1 MKKEFFL
8 AFEEEKNFT
17 PGPSRC
23 VFSTFSVWRLTLLPP
38 KETLWPP
45 HRWLKNNEA
54 QTISIILKTNIC
66 FFLHML
72 DCRVSSK
79 SLIFFCKK
87 NHISGPGDDT
97 SEIFGR
103 VGLDPSY
110 FHTMIALGHISISF
124 MSQFGQMSQKL
135 AFGLVRIFGTSTNR
149 GLPWKIL
156 HWNFRSNFLG
166 DFLYMWTGQEKILGQ
181 KVNVKFFTVGPY
193 VPLALVRQTILKTR
207 VLAKYIWNINKRPN
221 PQKINSLKDYM
232 VDSQF
237 LMSFDFFGF

>member
-1 MKKEFFL
+1 
-8 AFEEEKNFT
+8 
-17 PGPSRC
+17 
-23 VFSTFSVWRLTLLPP
+23 
-38 KETLWPP
+38 
-45 HRWLKNNEA
+45 
-54 QTISIILKTNIC
+54 
-66 FFLHML
+66 
-72 DCRVSSK
+72 
-79 SLIFFCKK
+79 
-87 NHISGPGDDT
+87 
-97 SEIFGR
+97 
-103 VGLDPSY
+103 
-110 FHTMIALGHISISF
+110 MIALGHISISF
-124 MSQFGQMSQKL
+124 MSQFVQMSQKL

-237 LMSFDFFGF
+237 LMSFDFFGFFCTFYNFLKKKHTFVKK

>member
-1 MKKEFFL
+1 MINL
-8 AFEEEKNFT
+8 N
-17 PGPSRC
+17 
-23 VFSTFSVWRLTLLPP
+23 STY
-38 KETLWPP
+38 
-45 HRWLKNNEA
+45 
-54 QTISIILKTNIC
+54 
-66 FFLHML
+66 
-72 DCRVSSK
+72 
-79 SLIFFCKK
+79 FFCKK

-135 AFGLVRIFGTSTNR
+135 AFGLVRIFGTCTSS

-156 HWNFRSNFLG
+156 HWNFRSNFVG

-193 VPLALVRQTILKTR
+193 VPLALVRQTILKKR
-207 VLAKYIWNINKRPN
+207 VLAKYIFLKNQQKTKH
-221 PQKINSLKDYM
+221 PQN
-232 VDSQF
+232 
-237 LMSFDFFGF
+237 